1 MRFRRDD
8 AEQSEKDCELV
19 VVLPE
24 SVCYLCR
31 YTPVA
36 CCHIRC
42 RSHAGER
49 CRSRLYTAVVAFRGG
64 QFDVE
69 PAHVLSH
76 RGGDVQ
82 GVVRHD
88 ADVLVRGEEVAG
100 VRLYCTRQ
108 IHRIHRCLVSVD
120 TNPLRGVV
128 HRQTVATGREQ
139 RVEHV
144 GRRAHVLF
152 PPADAQCVCLRYV
165 RLGALSAPVRGY
177 DHRPTVG
184 VRRVIE
190 VVLHARGQYGHRTY

>member
-1 MRFRRDD
+1 MK
-8 AEQSEKDCELV
+8 QQN
-19 VVLPE
+19 
-24 SVCYLCR
+24 
-31 YTPVA
+31 
-36 CCHIRC
+36 
-42 RSHAGER
+42 
-49 CRSRLYTAVVAFRGG
+49 RLYLIIYMAALLMLSG
-64 QFDVE
+64 QLITGCSSTSALKEDEQLFTGLVPIEYKNYEKGAYADSTITE
-69 PAHVLSH
+69 MEYALASPH